1 MNRASP
7 IPNPPVHF
15 LAALATILLDWLWG
29 IPDLSVIL
37 IPLIMVLAG
46 STGFLTV
53 TLIQRFVAGDP
64 WGAAVAKG
72 LAMGIVAGVPFM
84 VTGTAVGSLLLGW
97 AGLSAGSRM
106 LGSASARRGSDE
118 MITLNPDSVRRTPRD

>member
-1 MNRASP
+1 MNRASLIPSPP
-7 IPNPPVHF
+7 IHF